1 MTNQAGA
8 TENTNLTIGELA
20 LGSDKRRASGWWGV
34 LMLIATEGF
43 LFLYLLFSYY
53 YFAVEYG
60 RDWLPAELPS
70 FHLSGPSTAILVL
83 SSVVAWWAERGI
95 HKGSRRQLSLGLLLS
110 LVLGVVFVG
119 IQLYEW
125 SEKPFEIDS
134 NSYGSLYFVVT
145 GFHLAHVIVGLL
157 VLSALFA
164 WSLMGLFDRKREA
177 PVTIGVVYWHFV
189 DVVWLSIF
197 FTFYVTPYLG

>member
-1 MTNQAGA
+1 MTDSAVTA
-8 TENTNLTIGELA
+8 EHANLTIDKLA
-20 LGSDKRRASGWWGV
+20 LGSNKRRASGWWGM

-53 YFAVEYG
+53 VFAVEFG
-60 RDWLPAELPS
+60 REWLPEKLPS

-95 HKGSRRQLSLGLLLS
+95 HKNSRRQLSLGLFIS
-110 LVLGVVFVG
+110 LAMGVVFVA

-125 SEKPFEIDS
+125 TKKPFGLDS
-134 NSYGSLYFVVT
+134 DSYGSLYFVIT

-157 VLSALFA
+157 ILAALFV
-164 WSLMGLFDRKREA
+164 WSLLGLFDEKREA
-177 PVTIGVVYWHFV
+177 PVTIGVAYWHFV
-189 DVVWLSIF
+189 DVVWLTIF
-197 FTFYVTPYLG
+197 FTFYITPYLG